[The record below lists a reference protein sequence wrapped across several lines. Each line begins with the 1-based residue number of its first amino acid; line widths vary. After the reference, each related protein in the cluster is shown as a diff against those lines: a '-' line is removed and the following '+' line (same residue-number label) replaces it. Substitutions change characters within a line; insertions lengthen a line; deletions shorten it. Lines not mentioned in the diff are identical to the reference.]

1 MSRRKQKIYTSLLQQ
16 LQDEGLDAWEAAGVL
31 GSSFCGMLLLLD
43 QEQRMKA
50 VSNLVA
56 MLSEVGID
64 IDQHG
69 RTIVGPTP
77 SVEEVRRGRARH

>member
-1 MSRRKQKIYTSLLQQ
+1 MSRGTYVSLLQY
-16 LQDEGLDAWEAAGVL
+16 LQDEGLDPWDSAGVL
-31 GSSFCGMLLLLD
+31 VSSFCGMLLLLD
-43 QEQRMKA
+43 QEQRGLA
-50 VSNLVA
+50 VSNLIA

-77 SVEEVRRGRARH
+77 TVDEVRRGRAKH

>member
-1 MSRRKQKIYTSLLQQ
+1 
-16 LQDEGLDAWEAAGVL
+16 
-31 GSSFCGMLLLLD
+31 MLLLLD
-43 QEQRMKA
+43 QEQRGLA
-50 VSNLVA
+50 VSNLIA

-77 SVEEVRRGRARH
+77 TVDEVRRGRAKH